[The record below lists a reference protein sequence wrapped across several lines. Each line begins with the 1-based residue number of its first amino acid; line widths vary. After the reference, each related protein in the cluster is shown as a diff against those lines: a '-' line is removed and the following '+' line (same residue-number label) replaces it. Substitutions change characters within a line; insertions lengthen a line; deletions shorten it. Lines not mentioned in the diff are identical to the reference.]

1 MCGRQASLRD
11 PSRIMRLARLGS
23 MHQSRLSFMRILTRR
38 MARENWNFARTAFD
52 MDERGTGRAIY
63 RVDCPERSYSMVAF
77 GHDLPDEMR
86 SDRVIAEA
94 WDATFALLD
103 GVPDEA
109 DVARLAANV
118 PLQEAGRY
126 SARELVVSRA
136 NRSSRL
142 WEHVVAA
149 LAAGTQPD
157 AEQLDAVG
165 YLMRTTAV
173 YGSGKFGAVDYAHV
187 RSRPEFA
194 APFQAEMLLVYLIRT
209 FVLDLVEHLAR
220 CRGGELAAALDRDTA
235 RKLGIGNATGLGM
248 APFIVNHA
256 ALFNNWVAARE
267 EAIRRVR
274 SVPTATEAE
283 LALFLDRLQRSEVL
297 VRDWR
302 SGHPV
307 QRARVER
314 LQLDLQLIQARIEDW
329 TVGESWPWDRLVE
342 WSEAALSEE
351 GQECLAS
358 LILEPYGALVDE
370 LSETM
375 ADPNDGDFRIDG
387 SMSLAE
393 ACGLF
398 REHYG
403 WALGIDWRMPEAT
416 ARAWYIS
423 EEKLEPRLGERHE
436 EDIAEFEQPLSPGR
450 DAARAYAD
458 LEGWAPEE
466 SVAAFL
472 LKHPEHRHV
481 IRRAQV
487 CRTAPYAEIHDN
499 TISATMLPIDMMR
512 AKLSFFGATNFD
524 PKSDRWV
531 RIRMYAGVPYPGD
544 LDSGNCEDWV
554 YPELVA

>member
-1 MCGRQASLRD
+1 
-11 PSRIMRLARLGS
+11 MRV
-23 MHQSRLSFMRILTRR
+23 LTRR
-38 MARENWNFARTAFD
+38 MAGENWKFARTAFD
-52 MDERGTGRAIY
+52 MDERGTGSAIY
-63 RVDCPERSYSMVAF
+63 RVDCPERTYSMVAF

-103 GVPDEA
+103 GVPDET

-126 SARELVVSRA
+126 SERELVVSRA

-187 RSRPEFA
+187 RTRPELA
-194 APFQAEMLLVYLIRT
+194 APFQAEMLLVYLIRA

-220 CRGGELAAALDRDTA
+220 CRGGEPAVALDRDTA

-256 ALFNNWVAARE
+256 ALFNNWIAARE

-274 SVPTATEAE
+274 SVPTATGAE
-283 LALFLDRLQRSEVL
+283 RALFLDRLQRSEVL

-314 LQLDLQLIQARIEDW
+314 LQLDLQLIKARIEDRP
-329 TVGESWPWDRLVE
+329 VGEHFPWDRLVE

-358 LILEPYGALVDE
+358 LILEPYGMLVDD

-393 ACGLF
+393 ACGLL

-403 WALGIDWRMPEAT
+403 WALGIDWSTPEAT
-416 ARAWYIS
+416 ARAWYVS

-458 LEGWAPEE
+458 LASWAPGEP
-466 SVAAFL
+466 VAAFL
-472 LKHPEHRHV
+472 LEHPEHRHV
-481 IRRAQV
+481 IRRVQV

-544 LDSGNCEDWV
+544 LDSENCEDWV
-554 YPELVA
+554 YPGLVA

>member
-1 MCGRQASLRD
+1 MSGRQASLRD
-11 PSRIMRLARLGS
+11 PSRVMRLARLGS
-23 MHQSRLSFMRILTRR
+23 MHQSRLSFMRVLTRR
-38 MARENWNFARTAFD
+38 MARENWNFVRTAFE
-52 MDERGTGRAIY
+52 MDERGTGHAIY
-63 RVDCPERSYSMVAF
+63 RVDCPERTYSMVAF

-94 WDATFALLD
+94 WDATFTLFD
-103 GVPDEA
+103 GVPGKT
-109 DVARLAANV
+109 DVERLAANV

-126 SARELVVSRA
+126 SERELVVSRA

-142 WEHVVAA
+142 WNQVVAD

-157 AEQLDAVG
+157 VEQLDSVG

-173 YGSGKFGAVDYAHV
+173 YGSGKFGAVDYADI
-187 RSRPEFA
+187 RNRPEFS
-194 APFQAEMLLVYLIRT
+194 APFQAEMLLVYLIRA
-209 FVLDLVEHLAR
+209 FVLDLVEHMAR
-220 CRGGELAAALDRDTA
+220 CRGGELAVALDRDTA

-256 ALFNNWVAARE
+256 ALFNNWIAARE

-283 LALFLDRLQRSEVL
+283 RALFLDRLQRSEIL

-302 SGHPV
+302 SGHPA
-307 QRARVER
+307 QRAKVAR
-314 LQLDLQLIQARIEDW
+314 LQLDLQLIKARIEDW
-329 TVGESWPWDRLVE
+329 PIGENCPWNRLVE
-342 WSEAALSEE
+342 WSEAALSQE

-370 LSETM
+370 LSEVM
-375 ADPNDGDFRIDG
+375 ADPDGGDFRIDG

-403 WALGIDWRMPEAT
+403 WALEIDWTTPEET

-458 LEGWAPEE
+458 LERWSPGET
-466 SVAAFL
+466 VAAFL

-481 IRRAQV
+481 IRRAQL
-487 CRTAPYAEIHDN
+487 CRIAPYAEIHDN
-499 TISATMLPIDMMR
+499 TISASMLPIDMLR
-512 AKLSFFGATNFD
+512 AKLSFFGATHFD

-531 RIRMYAGVPYPGD
+531 RIRMYAGAPYPGD
-544 LDSGNCEDWV
+544 LDAGNCEDWV

>member
-1 MCGRQASLRD
+1 MSGRQASLRD

-38 MARENWNFARTAFD
+38 MARENWKFARTAFD
-52 MDERGTGRAIY
+52 MDERGTGCAIY
-63 RVDCPERSYSMVAF
+63 SVDCPERTYSMVAF

-103 GVPDEA
+103 GVPDET
-109 DVARLAANV
+109 DVERLAVNV
-118 PLQEAGRY
+118 PLQEAGRF
-126 SARELVVSRA
+126 SERELVVSRA

-142 WEHVVAA
+142 WEHVVTA
-149 LAAGTQPD
+149 LAAGAQPD

-187 RSRPEFA
+187 RRRPELA
-194 APFQAEMLLVYLIRT
+194 APFQAEMLLVYLIRA
-209 FVLDLVEHLAR
+209 FVLDLVEHVAR
-220 CRGGELAAALDRDTA
+220 CRGGELAVALDRDTA

-256 ALFNNWVAARE
+256 ALFNNWIAARE

-274 SVPTATEAE
+274 SVPSATEAE

-307 QRARVER
+307 QRTRVER
-314 LQLDLQLIQARIEDW
+314 LQLDLQLIKARIEDW
-329 TVGESWPWDRLVE
+329 PGGENCPWDRLVA
-342 WSEAALSEE
+342 WSEAALSAE

-358 LILEPYGALVDE
+358 LILEPYGTLVDE

-423 EEKLEPRLGERHE
+423 EEKLEPRLGERHG
-436 EDIAEFEQPLSPGR
+436 EDIADFEQPLSPGR

-458 LEGWAPEE
+458 LERWAPND

-481 IRRAQV
+481 IRRVQV

>member
-1 MCGRQASLRD
+1 MSGRQASLRD
-11 PSRIMRLARLGS
+11 PSRVMRLARLGS
-23 MHQSRLSFMRILTRR
+23 MHQSRLSFMRVLTRR
-38 MARENWNFARTAFD
+38 MARENWNFVRTAFE
-52 MDERGTGRAIY
+52 MDERGTGHAIY
-63 RVDCPERSYSMVAF
+63 RVDCPERTYSMVAF

-94 WDATFALLD
+94 WDATFTLFD
-103 GVPDEA
+103 GVPEET
-109 DVARLAANV
+109 DVERLAANV

-126 SARELVVSRA
+126 SERELVVSRA

-142 WEHVVAA
+142 WNQVVAD

-157 AEQLDAVG
+157 VEQLDSVG

-173 YGSGKFGAVDYAHV
+173 YGSGKFGAVDYADI
-187 RSRPEFA
+187 RNRPEFS
-194 APFQAEMLLVYLIRT
+194 APFQAEMLLVYLIRA
-209 FVLDLVEHLAR
+209 FVLDLVEHVAR
-220 CRGGELAAALDRDTA
+220 CRGGEQAVALDPDTA

-256 ALFNNWVAARE
+256 ALFNNWIAARE

-283 LALFLDRLQRSEVL
+283 RALFLDRLQRSEIL

-302 SGHPV
+302 SGHPA
-307 QRARVER
+307 QRAKVAR
-314 LQLDLQLIQARIEDW
+314 LQLDLQLIKARIEDW
-329 TVGESWPWDRLVE
+329 PISENCPWNRLVE
-342 WSEAALSEE
+342 WSEAALSQE

-370 LSETM
+370 LSEVM
-375 ADPNDGDFRIDG
+375 ADPDGGDFRIDG

-393 ACGLF
+393 ACVLF

-403 WALGIDWRMPEAT
+403 WALEIDWTTPEET

-458 LEGWAPEE
+458 LERWSPGET
-466 SVAAFL
+466 VAAFL

-481 IRRAQV
+481 IRRAQL

-499 TISATMLPIDMMR
+499 TIGASMLPIDMLR
-512 AKLSFFGATNFD
+512 AKLSFFGATHFD

-531 RIRMYAGVPYPGD
+531 RIRMYAGAPYPGD

>member
-1 MCGRQASLRD
+1 MSGRQASLRD
-11 PSRIMRLARLGS
+11 PSRVMRLARLGS

-38 MARENWNFARTAFD
+38 IARENWKFTRTAFD
-52 MDERGTGRAIY
+52 LDELGTGCATY
-63 RVDCPERSYSMVAF
+63 TVEGPERTYSMVAF

-94 WDATFALLD
+94 WDATFALFD
-103 GVPDEA
+103 GVPDET
-109 DVARLAANV
+109 DVERLASNV

-126 SARELVVSRA
+126 SERELVVSRA

-149 LAAGTQPD
+149 LAAGAQPD

-173 YGSGKFGAVDYAHV
+173 YGSGKFGAVDYAYI
-187 RSRPEFA
+187 RNRPEFA
-194 APFQAEMLLVYLIRT
+194 TPFQAEMLLVFLVRA
-209 FVLDLVEHLAR
+209 FVLDLVEHVAR
-220 CRGGELAAALDRDTA
+220 CRGGGQAVALDRDTA

-256 ALFNNWVAARE
+256 GLFNNWIAARE

-274 SVPTATEAE
+274 SVPTATGAE
-283 LALFLDRLQRSEVL
+283 RALFLDRLKRSEVL

-302 SGHPV
+302 SGDPV
-307 QRARVER
+307 QRAKVDR
-314 LQLDLQLIQARIEDW
+314 LQLDLQLIKARIDDGP
-329 TVGESWPWDRLVE
+329 TGENCPWDRLVE

-358 LILEPYGALVDE
+358 LILEPYGTLVDE
-370 LSETM
+370 LSEGM
-375 ADPNDGDFRIDG
+375 ADPDDGDVRIDG

-393 ACGLF
+393 TCVLF

-403 WALGIDWRMPEAT
+403 WALEIDWTAPKET

-458 LEGWAPEE
+458 LERWSPSE
-466 SVAAFL
+466 SIAAFL

-481 IRRAQV
+481 IRRAQM
-487 CRTAPYAEIHDN
+487 CRSAPYAEIHDN
-499 TISATMLPIDMMR
+499 TIGAAMLPIDMMR
-512 AKLSFFGATNFD
+512 AKLSFFGATHFD

-531 RIRMYAGVPYPGD
+531 RIRMYAGAPYPGD
-544 LDSGNCEDWV
+544 LDPGNCEDWV
-554 YPELVA
+554 YPEQVA